1 MFSVCVC
8 VLGSKCL
15 TFFCS
20 EMFLR
25 DQNVIWILGWV
36 ACLIAFMSVFFSSWK
51 TVFEQSRQLLNTSR
65 HLAYLSS
72 SSASFNR
79 NLDNFSIALQSIELV
94 FAMDSCS
101 IVVSLYAFK
110 ARHLSICREL
120 WDSYIY
126 ALLNFDLISLICL
139 DNFSLFSLQN
149 SSNSN
154 PSHSSLDLRPK
165 SSVLH
170 LVWFF
175 PTH

>member
-1 MFSVCVC
+1 
-8 VLGSKCL
+8 
-15 TFFCS
+15 
-20 EMFLR
+20 
-25 DQNVIWILGWV
+25 
-36 ACLIAFMSVFFSSWK
+36 MSVFFSSWK
-51 TVFEQSRQLLNTSR
+51 TVFEQSRQLLDTSR
-65 HLAYLSS
+65 HLAYLLSS
-72 SSASFNR
+72 STSFNR
-79 NLDNFSIALQSIELV
+79 NLDNFSIALQSVEKVSVSSIALQSIELV

>member
-1 MFSVCVC
+1 
-8 VLGSKCL
+8 
-15 TFFCS
+15 
-20 EMFLR
+20 
-25 DQNVIWILGWV
+25 
-36 ACLIAFMSVFFSSWK
+36 MSVFFSSWK
-51 TVFEQSRQLLNTSR
+51 TVFEQSRQLLNTSQ

-79 NLDNFSIALQSIELV
+79 NLDNFSIALQSIEKVYVSSIALQSIELV

>member
-1 MFSVCVC
+1 
-8 VLGSKCL
+8 
-15 TFFCS
+15 
-20 EMFLR
+20 
-25 DQNVIWILGWV
+25 
-36 ACLIAFMSVFFSSWK
+36 MSVFFSSWK
-51 TVFEQSRQLLNTSR
+51 TVFEQSRQLLDTSR

-79 NLDNFSIALQSIELV
+79 NLDNFSIALQSVEKVSVSSIALQSIELV
-94 FAMDSCS
+94 FAMDNCS

-110 ARHLSICREL
+110 ARHLSICQEL

-126 ALLNFDLISLICL
+126 ALLDFDLISSICL

>member
-1 MFSVCVC
+1 
-8 VLGSKCL
+8 
-15 TFFCS
+15 
-20 EMFLR
+20 
-25 DQNVIWILGWV
+25 
-36 ACLIAFMSVFFSSWK
+36 MSVFFSSWK

-79 NLDNFSIALQSIELV
+79 NLDNFSIALQSIEKVYVSSIALQSIELV

-126 ALLNFDLISLICL
+126 ALHDSDLISLISL
-139 DNFSLFSLQN
+139 DSFSLSSLQN
-149 SSNSN
+149 SLNLN

-165 SSVLH
+165 LSVLH
-170 LVWFF
+170 LVCFF